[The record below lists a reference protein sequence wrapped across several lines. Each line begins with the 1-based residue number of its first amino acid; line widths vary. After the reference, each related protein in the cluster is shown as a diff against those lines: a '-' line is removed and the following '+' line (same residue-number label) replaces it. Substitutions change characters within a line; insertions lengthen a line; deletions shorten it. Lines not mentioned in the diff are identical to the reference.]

1 MAGGVAWLGQVQ
13 KNSPDGVAI
22 RKLKV
27 GHGLPE
33 SHPVHEGIL
42 HFAERVKV
50 LSGGKFILDVF
61 PSSQLGSET
70 QMLEKVQSGTLDFT
84 KTSAAP
90 MGNFVS
96 AAKVFSLP
104 YLFRDR
110 DHYWKTLDG
119 EIGNDFLLGL
129 KTKDDGEVSGFRG
142 LAFYDAGSRNFYSKS
157 PIKAPADLG
166 GSPTALSPGELYT
179 ALKQG
184 VVDSA
189 ENNPPT
195 FVASRHY
202 EITKNFTFDHHSRI
216 PDILV
221 VSSKFWD
228 SLSPLEQDV
237 FLRAADESSQLQRN
251 AWSAASEAALTQMRE
266 AGVEIFQADVSAFAA
281 ATKSVIGKHAKG
293 VVKDLYDK
301 IQQVN

>member
-1 MAGGVAWLGQVQ
+1 MSQTKSAFIFGLLLGALLMAGGVAWLGQVQ

-70 QMLEKVQSGTLDFT
+70 QMLEKVQSGTLDVT

-129 KTKDDGEVSGFRG
+129 KTKEDGEVSGFRG

-157 PIKAPADLG
+157 PIKAPADLNGVKVRVMRDPVAMDMVAAMG

-251 AWSAASEAALTQMRE
+251 AWSSASGA
-266 AGVEIFQADVSAFAA
+266 
-281 ATKSVIGKHAKG
+281 
-293 VVKDLYDK
+293 
-301 IQQVN
+301 